1 MSDTEVK
8 AGLAN
13 RFQAAV
19 VRYCP
24 DPLVFAVILTLFL
37 LALVALLTDTT
48 LAQSIK
54 GWGDGLHGLLAFMTQ
69 MTLVIITAHVLA
81 HTQGVASLLS
91 ALGRVP
97 KTPVQAYTFVIL
109 CAAAFSLICWP
120 LGPIAGGLVARQ
132 VAVRARERNMPVHYP
147 LLAAG
152 AFGGF
157 VVWQMGYSSTIALAV
172 ATPGNPVEPMLGGT
186 VSVAETLLSWWNLM
200 TIVTTLCVV
209 TGVTLWLRPAVCE
222 PIDDDLLEAA
232 PSAPAPEDRRPGIMG
247 TLEDGRGVSLTLS
260 LLLFA
265 YLGHW
270 FVTRGFD
277 LSLNVVN
284 WSFLALGLLL
294 ANSARH
300 YASLFSD
307 GARAGSAVLLQYPL
321 YGGIMGLML
330 SSGLAQQFSDA
341 IIRFSGPDSLP
352 LLGFFSAGLINLFIP
367 SGGAQWAIQG
377 PIFVEAAQQLDVDT
391 TVITMSIAW
400 GDQWTNLIQPF
411 CSIPLLIVTG
421 LKLRQIYGY
430 LMVLCA
436 LTAIPFALGLY
447 LAQSAS

>member
-1 MSDTEVK
+1 MSAFARFEK
-8 AGLAN
+8 A
-13 RFQAAV
+13 V
-19 VRYCP
+19 EKYCP
-24 DPLVFAVILTLFL
+24 DPFVFAVILTLFL
-37 LALVALLTDTT
+37 LVLVAVLTDTT
-48 LAQSIK
+48 LGQSIK

-69 MTLVIITAHVLA
+69 MTLVIVTAHVLA
-81 HTQGVASLLS
+81 HTRAVSGLLS

-97 KTPVQAYTFVIL
+97 RTPVQAYCFVVL
-109 CAAAFSLICWP
+109 CAAAFSLVCWP

-132 VAVRARERNMPVHYP
+132 VAIRARAEGMAVHYP

-172 ATPGNPVEPMLGGT
+172 ATPGNPLESLLGG
-186 VSVAETLLSWWNLM
+186 VVPVAETLLIWPSLV
-200 TIVTTLCVV
+200 TIATTLSVV
-209 TGVTLWLRPAVCE
+209 IATVLLLRPAEAE
-222 PIDDDLLEAA
+222 PIADSDVDVVPADTKKEAV
-232 PSAPAPEDRRPGIMG
+232 RPGLMG
-247 TLEDGRGVSLTLS
+247 RLESGRAISTVLS

-270 FVTRGFD
+270 FMTRGFD

-300 YASLFSD
+300 YAELFSD

-321 YGGIMGLML
+321 YGGIMGLMM
-330 SSGLAQQFSDA
+330 SSGLTQQFSDA
-341 IIRFSGPDSLP
+341 IIALSGPGSLP
-352 LLGFFSAGLINLFIP
+352 FFGFFSAGLINLFIP
-367 SGGAQWAIQG
+367 SGGAQWALQG
-377 PIFVEAAQQLDVDT
+377 PIFIDAAQQMGVDT
-391 TVITMSIAW
+391 TVITLSIAW

-421 LKLRQIYGY
+421 LKLRQMYGY
-430 LMVLCA
+430 LMALCLA
-436 LTAIPFALGLY
+436 TAIPFCLGLY
-447 LAQSAS
+447 LAQSAA

>member
-1 MSDTEVK
+1 MSNSIEK
-8 AGLAN
+8 QSLFA
-13 RFQAAV
+13 RFESAV

-37 LALVALLTDTT
+37 MALVALLTDTT
-48 LAQSIK
+48 AGQSIK

-81 HTQGVASLLS
+81 HTNAVAALLK

-97 KTPVQAYTFVIL
+97 KTPIQAYIFVVL

-120 LGPIAGGLVARQ
+120 LGPIAGGLVARE
-132 VAVRARERNMPVHYP
+132 VALRAKEEGVEVHYP
-147 LLAAG
+147 LLAAA

-172 ATPGNPVEPMLGGT
+172 ATPGNPVEAMLGGT
-186 VSVAETLLSWWNLM
+186 VPVVETLLSWWNLL
-200 TIVTTLCVV
+200 TIATTLTVV
-209 TGVTLWLRPAVCE
+209 ILTVLFLRPKVSQPIEDIIPVAASAVKKDE
-222 PIDDDLLEAA
+222 
-232 PSAPAPEDRRPGIMG
+232 SRPGIMG
-247 TLEDGRGVSLTLS
+247 RLEDGRSISLVLS
-260 LLLFA
+260 FLLFA
-265 YLGHW
+265 YLAHW
-270 FVTRGFD
+270 FATRGFD

-300 YASLFSD
+300 YAELFSD

-321 YGGIMGLML
+321 YGGIMGLMM
-330 SSGLAQQFSDA
+330 SSGLTQQFSDA
-341 IIRFSGPDSLP
+341 IISLSGPDTLP

-377 PIFVEAAQQLDVDT
+377 PIFVDAAQQMGVDT
-391 TVITMSIAW
+391 TIITMSIAW

-430 LMVLCA
+430 LLVLCLATA
-436 LTAIPFALGLY
+436 LPFAFGLY
-447 LAQSAS
+447 LAQSAA